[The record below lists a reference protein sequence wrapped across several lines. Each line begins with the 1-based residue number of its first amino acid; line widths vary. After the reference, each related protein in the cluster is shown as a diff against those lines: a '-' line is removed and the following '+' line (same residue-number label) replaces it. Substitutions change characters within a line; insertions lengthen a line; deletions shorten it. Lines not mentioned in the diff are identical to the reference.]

1 MGDHLTDILGPRVSG
16 EAEYPTPSSTR
27 AIVRCLSLAAAMLA
41 GGASAALGCFSNRG
55 EGGVDTA
62 SLPSAIQGDYAMF
75 ARRCSKCH
83 SLARPLTAGITDDEF
98 WREYVERMRRQP
110 ASGIT
115 RSDEEPILRFLHY
128 WSHRERRPLEG
139 GAEDSP

>member
-1 MGDHLTDILGPRVSG
+1 VSG
-16 EAEYPTPSSTR
+16 QAKYRTPGTAAR
-27 AIVRCLSLAAAMLA
+27 RIVRCLALAAAMFAA
-41 GGASAALGCFSNRG
+41 GAAVALGCSSTRR
-55 EGGVDTA
+55 EGGIEPA
-62 SLPSAIQGDYAMF
+62 SLPSDIQADYAMF

-83 SLARPLTAGITDDEF
+83 SLARPLSASITDDDF

-115 RSDEEPILRFLHY
+115 VADEEPILRFLHY
-128 WSHRERRPLEG
+128 WSHKERRPHEG

>member
-1 MGDHLTDILGPRVSG
+1 MGDDLTDILGPRVNGAARRAKRNS
-16 EAEYPTPSSTR
+16 AV
-27 AIVRCLSLAAAMLA
+27 AIVRCLAVAAATVA
-41 GGASAALGCFSNRG
+41 CGAVASCSSSRS
-55 EGGVDTA
+55 EGGIEAA
-62 SLPSAIQGDYAMF
+62 SLPPDVRSDYAMF

-83 SLARPLTAGITDDEF
+83 SLARPLSAGITDDEF

-128 WSHRERRPLEG
+128 WSHKERAPHDG

>member
-16 EAEYPTPSSTR
+16 EAEHPTPSSTR
-27 AIVRCLSLAAAMLA
+27 VIVRWLALTAAMFA
-41 GGASAALGCFSNRG
+41 SGAATALGCSSTRG
-55 EGGVDTA
+55 EGGVEPA
-62 SLPSAIQGDYAMF
+62 SLPSDIQGDYAMF

-83 SLARPLTAGITDDEF
+83 SLARPLSAGITDDDY

-128 WSHRERRPLEG
+128 WSHKERRPREG